1 MGDLKLVSGGD
12 EFAAEGDFDVLDD
25 GPGWEV
31 KDIGEAYAG
40 FEIDI
45 VDHAGGG
52 IMEMAVLA
60 EVRAVAGGFALEV
73 DLPDDA
79 VLHERFEAVV
89 NCSERDVREPVLGPH
104 EDLVGRRV
112 VPLLDENPVNFLALP
127 RHAQTGNFLGNIR
140 NGVGIWGVADHRG
153 GNLGADPPI
162 SRIILITVQ
171 KRISIADPQWVAGPF
186 LSKP

>member
-31 KDIGEAYAG
+31 EDIGEANAG

-45 VDHAGGG
+45 VDHTGGG
-52 IMEMAVLA
+52 VVEMTVLA

-79 VLHERFEAVV
+79 VLHEGFEAVV
-89 NCSERDVREPVLGPH
+89 NRGKRDVRKPVLGPH
-104 EDLVGRRV
+104 EDLVGCRV

-140 NGVGIWGVADHRG
+140 NGVGFWGVADHCG

-171 KRISIADPQWVAGPF
+171 KRNSNIDYQWFAGSV